1 MWKQRKIPSGNTP
14 AKECSLRIKG
24 VYFCLV
30 DSCSM
35 IPLNLSFPNDID
47 IALQISADIVCSTN
61 HEYLFSNVIMKAM
74 KIPSVQALYL
84 KICRNVL
91 LALLK

>member
-1 MWKQRKIPSGNTP
+1 
-14 AKECSLRIKG
+14 
-24 VYFCLV
+24 
-30 DSCSM
+30 M

-84 KICRNVL
+84 KKCRNVL

>member
-1 MWKQRKIPSGNTP
+1 
-14 AKECSLRIKG
+14 
-24 VYFCLV
+24 
-30 DSCSM
+30 M

-47 IALQISADIVCSTN
+47 IALQISTDIVCSTN